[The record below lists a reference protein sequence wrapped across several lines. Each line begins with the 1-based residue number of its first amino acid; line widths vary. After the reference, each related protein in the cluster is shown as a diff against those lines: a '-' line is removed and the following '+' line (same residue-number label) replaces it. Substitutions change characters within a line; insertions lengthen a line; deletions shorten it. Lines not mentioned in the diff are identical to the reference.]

1 MKTKSYNL
9 SENLIEEIENLQE
22 QTNQNGTKVDAST
35 IVRLALRRGLPI
47 VAEDLQLET
56 VEDVAKPPI
65 AFI

>member
-9 SENLIEEIENLQE
+9 SENLIEEIEYLQK

-47 VAEDLQLET
+47 VATDLKLET
-56 VEDVAKPPI
+56 VENDIKPSI
-65 AFI
+65 AHV

>member
-56 VEDVAKPPI
+56 VEDVTKPPI